1 MLKNT
6 EFIEKLRSSG
16 LRPTK
21 QRLKICEILFNRE
34 KTFHFTINDLAK
46 IVSDQLNEKISLA
59 TIYNTVHAFKNK
71 GYLKEI
77 SINSDKSYFDTNIT
91 NHHHFFDIDTNQLI
105 DCSDEDIETINI
117 KKNITGKKINSV
129 EVLIKVASDNQ
140 NQKEYNNFNNLK
152 TIL

>member
-1 MLKNT
+1 MLKNS
-6 EFIEKLRSSG
+6 EFVSKLRNSG

-21 QRLKICEILFNRE
+21 QRLKICEVLFNRD

-46 IVSDQLNEKISLA
+46 VISENLNEKISLA
-59 TIYNTVHAFKNK
+59 TVYNTVHAFKDK

-91 NHHHFFDIDTNQLI
+91 NHHHFFDEDTNQLI
-105 DCSDEDIETINI
+105 DCDDNDIEKVKV

-129 EVLIKVASDNQ
+129 EVLIKIASDNQ
-140 NQKEYNNFNNLK
+140 NQN
-152 TIL
+152 

>member
-1 MLKNT
+1 MIKNT
-6 EFIEKLRSSG
+6 EFIDKLRLSG

-21 QRLKICEILFNRE
+21 QRLKICEVLFNRE

-46 IVSDQLNEKISLA
+46 SISEQINEKISLA
-59 TIYNTVHAFKNK
+59 TVYNTVHAFKDK

-91 NHHHFFDIDTNQLI
+91 NHHHFFDEDTHQLI
-105 DCSDEDIETINI
+105 DCEEGDIENI
-117 KKNITGKKINSV
+117 SVKKNITKKKIKSI

-140 NQKEYNNFNNLK
+140 NQN
-152 TIL
+152 

>member
-1 MLKNT
+1 MPKNS
-6 EFIEKLRSSG
+6 EFIDKLRSSG

-21 QRLKICEILFNRE
+21 QRLKICEVLFNRD

-46 IVSDQLNEKISLA
+46 IILNQLSEKISLA

-91 NHHHFFDIDTNQLI
+91 NHHHFFDEETNELI
-105 DCSDEDIETINI
+105 DC
-117 KKNITGKKINSV
+117 G
-129 EVLIKVASDNQ
+129 
-140 NQKEYNNFNNLK
+140 
-152 TIL
+152 

>member
-1 MLKNT
+1 MTKNL
-6 EFIEKLRSSG
+6 EFTEKLRSSG

-21 QRLKICEILFNRE
+21 QRLKICEVLFNRE

-46 IVSDQLNEKISLA
+46 SISEKLKEKISLA
-59 TIYNTVHAFKNK
+59 TVYNTVHAFKKK

-91 NHHHFFDIDTNQLI
+91 NHHHFFDEDTNQLI
-105 DCSDEDIETINI
+105 DCDDNHLDNIKI
-117 KKNITGKKINSV
+117 KKNITGKKINSI

-140 NQKEYNNFNNLK
+140 NQN
-152 TIL
+152 

>member
-1 MLKNT
+1 MLKNA
-6 EFIEKLRSSG
+6 EFVDKLRLSG

-21 QRLKICEILFNRE
+21 QRLKICEVLFNRE

-46 IVSDQLNEKISLA
+46 RISEKLNEKISLA
-59 TIYNTVHAFKNK
+59 TVYNTVHAFKDK

-91 NHHHFFDIDTNQLI
+91 NHHHFFDEDTNQLI
-105 DCSDEDIETINI
+105 DCDINDIEKIII

-140 NQKEYNNFNNLK
+140 NQN
-152 TIL
+152 